1 MSFYRDEIA
10 RLNKAL
16 YPHDD
21 LTKQIIQSKLFI
33 DKHFSENINLDK
45 IASKAL
51 VSKFHFIRLFKN
63 IYNKTPHQY
72 LTEVRINK
80 AKQLL
85 KAGKKVEDVCYLV
98 GFRSI
103 GSFKVLFK
111 RHTKKTPVFY
121 KQYSRTEQVIPHTP
135 FYYLP
140 LYCFFQNSNFQD
152 GQ

>member
-51 VSKFHFIRLFKN
+51 VSKFHFIRLFKK
-63 IYNKTPHQY
+63 YYGRTPNQY
-72 LTEVRINK
+72 LQEIRIEN
-80 AKQLL
+80 AKKFLQN
-85 KAGKKVEDVCYLV
+85 GKNIDDVCSV
-98 GFRSI
+98 IGFTSKT
-103 GSFKVLFK
+103 SFISLFK
-111 RHTKKTPVFY
+111 KKTG
-121 KQYSRTEQVIPHTP
+121 TTP
-135 FYYLP
+135 LAY
-140 LYCFFQNSNFQD
+140 QNKKSNFE
-152 GQ
+152 